1 MYELTDTGRAT
12 ARAWMDELLA
22 TRRREFPEFPAAL
35 SHLPMITSEEALP
48 ALERRA
54 AQVDTDLAE
63 LDAVLAAN
71 TVDGHS
77 RVAALETE
85 YLRAVAVAE
94 RDWLRAVI
102 DDLRSGRL
110 AWQGA

>member
-1 MYELTDTGRAT
+1 M
-12 ARAWMDELLA
+12 
-22 TRRREFPEFPAAL
+22 
-35 SHLPMITSEEALP
+35 
-48 ALERRA
+48 
-54 AQVDTDLAE
+54 
-63 LDAVLAAN
+63 
-71 TVDGHS
+71 VDGHS